1 MVHALREACRVLIL
15 HGFLIDLR
23 PYCVEAP
30 LEVVFEDG
38 MEPAGLANTSMSQ
51 PDDQA
56 AD

>member
-1 MVHALREACRVLIL
+1 MVRALREACRVLIL

-38 MEPAGLANTSMSQ
+38 MEPAGLVNTSMSQ